1 MNILK
6 IYQNNPD
13 TVFVARN
20 GVRLKVH
27 THDSSDTRH
36 PFKMVMLSGEADYW
50 VTNEGNTS
58 SISDFDV
65 VDYEQPQQPQVFSVG
80 EYVTR
85 DGRKVTIYH
94 DLSENFKM
102 CYPLFGYIDGNEDYD
117 TWTKCGE
124 GVMGEAMPY
133 DLVGPWVEP
142 QYTITVNGKEFNP
155 VKNPKEGE
163 KYAWVDI
170 EDGLVETCNSWGTE
184 ESYHVILANLNL
196 VYRTHEEAQAFL
208 AEIVK
213 PNAEVKHDT
222 E

>member
-20 GVRLKVH
+20 GARLKVLV
-27 THDSSDTRH
+27 HDTNGACF
-36 PFKMVMLSGEADYW
+36 PFTMVSPDSQKRYR
-50 VTNEGNTS
+50 VTNGGGFYLKGTS
-58 SISDFDV
+58 NLDI
-65 VDYEQPQQPQVFSVG
+65 VDYEVPPIFTVG

-94 DLSENFKM
+94 DLSERFKM

-124 GVMGEAMPY
+124 GVMGETMPY

-170 EDGLVETCNSWGTE
+170 EDGLIETCNSWGTE

-213 PNAEVKHDT
+213 PNAEVKYASN
-222 E
+222 

>member
-102 CYPLFGYIDGNEDYD
+102 CYPLFGYIDGNEVHG

-124 GVMGEAMPY
+124 SIMGETTPY

>member
-1 MNILK
+1 MNIIE
-6 IYQNNPD
+6 IYNKNHD
-13 TVFVARN
+13 TVFITRSCKKA
-20 GVRLKVH
+20 KV
-27 THDSSDTRH
+27 DSFDTGAY
-36 PFKMVMLSGEADYW
+36 PVKMKLLETGSCFH
-50 VTNEGNTS
+50 VTNGGNYLNDCDCYELD
-58 SISDFDV
+58 I
-65 VDYEQPQQPQVFSVG
+65 VDYEREKHTAFTVG

-85 DGRKVTIYH
+85 DGRKAVVYH
-94 DLSENFKM
+94 DLSERFKM
-102 CYPLFGYIDGNEDYD
+102 GYPLFGYIDGNEDYD

-142 QYTITVNGKEFNP
+142 QHTITVNGKEFNP

>member
-102 CYPLFGYIDGNEDYD
+102 CYPLFGYIDGNEVHG

-124 GVMGEAMPY
+124 SIMGETTPY

-155 VKNPKEGE
+155 VNNPKEGE